1 MQIGFSSYSFHA
13 ATTAGR
19 MTLPEVVDWV
29 ADSPG
34 EHFEIAVVGGPTGNP
49 LTDLSDLPNNHELL
63 DALGARIDATGV
75 TLSQLAIPGNLW
87 QDDEEKV
94 EEQKANMRRHIDL
107 AAELGI
113 KLLRHDVSHGN
124 HPGDDSPLFDEAL
137 PVIAKHAKEVAQYAA
152 TKGVTTSIENHG
164 YFVQGSER
172 VRRVIRAVDEPN
184 FKTTLDIGNFLCTDE
199 DPVVA
204 VGNNLPY
211 ASIVHLKDFYVRTQD
226 PGEGFFRSRG
236 GKFLRGA
243 IVGQGDID
251 MRGVISAVKASG
263 YDGFVSIEFEGHE
276 DPLVGCSRGISNAI
290 RLFDEA

>member
-13 ATTAGR
+13 ATSAGR

-34 EHFEIAVVGGPTGNP
+34 EHLEIAVGFPTDSP

-63 DALGARIDATGV
+63 DALAARIDATGV
-75 TLSQLAIPGNLW
+75 NLSQLAMPGNLW

-124 HPGDDSPLFDEAL
+124 HPGDDSTLFDEAL

-172 VRRVIRAVDEPN
+172 VRRVIHAVDEPN

-226 PGEGFFRSRG
+226 SGEGFFKSRG

-251 MRGVISAVKASG
+251 MRGVIGAVKASG

-276 DPLVGCSRGISNAI
+276 DPLVGCSRGINNAI
-290 RLFDEA
+290 RLFDEV